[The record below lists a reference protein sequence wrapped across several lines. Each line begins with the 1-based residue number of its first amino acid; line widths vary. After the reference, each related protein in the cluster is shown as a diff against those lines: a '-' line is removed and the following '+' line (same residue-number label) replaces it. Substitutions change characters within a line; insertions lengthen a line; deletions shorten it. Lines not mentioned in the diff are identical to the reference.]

1 MSCIFHQNY
10 KKKRKR
16 RRRKSRKKK
25 KKQSFENTNII
36 KDSDL

>member
-1 MSCIFHQNY
+1 MSCIFHQKY